1 MKIAVVGAGAAGLF
15 VSGFLAQNSHDV
27 YVFDKNEKV
36 GKKLFITGK
45 GRCNFTN
52 YCSVDEFLPN
62 VVRGRKFVKSA
73 LYNFDSFACARFFA
87 NLGLKYKIERGNR
100 AFPESDKSSD
110 VIKVLKEKHC
120 KKVKFCLNEEVLKVD
135 FVKNEQY
142 PGFDYFV
149 VKTTLGEYEFDKVIV
164 ATGGK
169 SYKSTGSDG
178 FGYQIAKS
186 FGHKIVEPRPAL
198 CPILLTDKFVKVL
211 QGVSLKNVALNA
223 VADEQ
228 KFCEFGEMLFTDK
241 GISGPIVLSLSSQIN
256 RAKSVKLSLDF
267 KPALT
272 EKQLDVRLLR
282 DFDANK
288 NKDLVTI
295 LKGLLPKA
303 VADVFAQA
311 IGLDENKKV
320 HDITKEERAKIL
332 HGLKEFQLAF
342 DGLYDI
348 DTGIVTSGGVSLD
361 EINPKTFE
369 SKLQPGLY
377 FIGEVL
383 DIDALTG
390 GFNLQIAWA
399 TAYACYKSLWTF
411 VCEF

>member
-1 MKIAVVGAGAAGLF
+1 MKIAVVGAGASGLF
-15 VSGFLAQNSHDV
+15 VSGFLAQEFHDV

-52 YCSVDEFLPN
+52 YCSVEEFLPN

-73 LYNFDSFACARFFA
+73 LYNFDSYACVAFFED
-87 NLGLKYKIERGNR
+87 LGLKYKIERGNR

-110 VIKVLKEKHC
+110 VIKILKEKHC
-120 KKVKFCLNEEVLKVD
+120 KNVRFCLNEEVLKVTHE
-135 FVKNEQY
+135 NGQ
-142 PGFDYFV
+142 FV
-149 VKTTLGEYEFDKVIV
+149 VKTNSSIYNFDRVIV
-164 ATGGK
+164 ATGGQ

-178 FGYQIAKS
+178 AGYMIARN

-198 CPILLTDKFVKVL
+198 CPIVLKDKFVKDL
-211 QGVSLKNVALNA
+211 QGVSLKNVRLTA

-228 KFCEFGEMLFTDK
+228 MFSEFGEMLFTDK

-256 RAKSVKLSLDF
+256 RAKKVKLSLDF

-272 EKQLDVRLLR
+272 EKQLDARLLR
-282 DFDANK
+282 DFDENK
-288 NKDLVTI
+288 NKDLKTV
-295 LKGLLPKA
+295 LRGLLPKA
-303 VADVFAQA
+303 VADIFAKA
-311 IGLDENKKV
+311 IRLDENKKI
-320 HDITKEERAKIL
+320 HDITKEERTTVL
-332 HGLKEFQLAF
+332 QGLKNFNLTF
-342 DGLYDI
+342 GGLYDI
-348 DTGIVTSGGVSLD
+348 DAGIVTSGGVCLD
-361 EINPKTFE
+361 EINPKTYE
-369 SKLQPGLY
+369 SKLQKGLY

-399 TAYACYKSLWTF
+399 TAHACYKNF
-411 VCEF
+411 

>member
-87 NLGLKYKIERGNR
+87 DLGLKYKIERGNR

-186 FGHKIVEPRPAL
+186 FGHNIVEPKPAL
-198 CPILLTDKFVKVL
+198 CPILLKDKFVKVL
-211 QGVSLKNVALNA
+211 QGVSLKNVVLNA

-272 EKQLDVRLLR
+272 EKQLDARLLR

-320 HDITKEERAKIL
+320 HDITKEERTKIL
-332 HGLKEFQLAF
+332 SGLKEFQLAF